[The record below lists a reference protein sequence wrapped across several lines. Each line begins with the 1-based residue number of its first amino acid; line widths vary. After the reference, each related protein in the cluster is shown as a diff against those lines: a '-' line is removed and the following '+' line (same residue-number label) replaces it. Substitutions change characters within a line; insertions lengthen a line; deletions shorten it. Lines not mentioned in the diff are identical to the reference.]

1 MTLLHIN
8 TDPYQPPN
16 LYKPSSIARMANYLD
31 VTMGTVYLLQGKSF
45 VRYGTLTYM
54 QDLYNLFRS
63 ELEALGV
70 NTEKYMKHR
79 ITKTNRQYRL
89 KIWTEAIPL
98 IVRVQQLTPPRSGEP
113 IIYTLGEG
121 YYTTLNLEAIRG
133 RLNRPLEVYL
143 CSTIPASKSEAIK
156 KVAGRVMY
164 PSKISKG
171 GTHYE

>member
-16 LYKPSSIARMANYLD
+16 LYKASHSARMANYLD

-45 VRYGTLTYM
+45 VRYGSFTYM
-54 QDLYNLFRS
+54 QDLYDLFKS

-70 NTEKYMKHR
+70 NAEKYMKHR

-89 KIWTEAIPL
+89 KVWTEAIPL
-98 IVRVQQLTPPRSGEP
+98 IVKAQQVTPPRSGEP

-143 CSTIPASKSEAIK
+143 CPVIPASKNEAIK

-164 PSKISKG
+164 PSKVPER